1 MYWPISAL
9 LYWFKQKDDIAKAKK
24 TDAPQPDDEEE
35 EEVDEGASGD
45 AKKKSAA
52 KQKASKSA
60 LDAEEVSLDGD
71 LGFYSREQWTYGL
84 TLLPSSS
91 YLHTL

>member
-1 MYWPISAL
+1 MYWLIFC
-9 LYWFKQKDDIAKAKK
+9 WFEQKDDIARAKK

-35 EEVDEGASGD
+35 EEDVDEGASGD

-60 LDAEEVSLDGD
+60 LDAEEVCVRICSL
-71 LGFYSREQWTYGL
+71 LA
-84 TLLPSSS
+84 P
-91 YLHTL
+91 